1 MPVRTVEGL
10 DDVRA
15 ALRAVPKE
23 ARGVLRDV
31 IRTTTRIVTQRT
43 RQAAPFETG
52 ALREAIIDSPPKG
65 SGLTGHVAIQSG
77 EFRGRVPSAYVLAL
91 EYGKGPGARPFI
103 RSTSEAES
111 GPFVN
116 RVRASGRTLEAN
128 LEARGGRFA

>member
-1 MPVRTVEGL
+1 MPTRIVEGL

-15 ALRAVPKE
+15 ALREVPKE
-23 ARGVLRDV
+23 ARAVLRDAV
-31 IRTTTRIVTQRT
+31 RDTVRIVTQRT
-43 RQAAPFETG
+43 KQAAPFDTG
-52 ALREAIIDSPPKG
+52 ALREAIIGQPPKG
-65 SGLTGHVAIQSG
+65 SGLTGHVAIQPG

-91 EYGKGPGARPFI
+91 EYGNGTGARPFI

-116 RVRASGRTLEAN
+116 RIQASGKTLEAN